1 MVSQG
6 IGFACAFVA
15 VAFFGSN
22 FVPVKKFETGDGVF
36 FQFILCTA
44 IWVVGNIV
52 NAVQVREEE
61 RRRRGGRGGRGRRED
76 FKKKEGCVCV
86 RVQCVYLEGRGDEGE
101 ERNQPCSVCVTLY
114 VVGMPY

>member
-52 NAVQVREEE
+52 NAVQVREAKK
-61 RRRRGGRGGRGRRED
+61 RGTWGTREKRGLNPVV
-76 FKKKEGCVCV
+76 CVC
-86 RVQCVYLEGRGDEGE
+86 
-101 ERNQPCSVCVTLY
+101 
-114 VVGMPY
+114 

>member
-76 FKKKEGCVCV
+76 FKKKRGVCVCEGTV
-86 RVQCVYLEGRGDEGE
+86 CVLRGKRGRGRRE
-101 ERNQPCSVCVTLY
+101 ESTL
-114 VVGMPY
+114 